1 MTLINITK
9 TGQSSRLFQI
19 IVKLDK
25 ENSKPT
31 AFNLK
36 LLFPIKTSAHKLCKM
51 YKSIVNELALSD
63 TIEIKVRSSEGAEIV
78 LQVKSEEKFSKIK
91 EEIWKNIGTKTQLK
105 IGDAIVDIM
114 TEYIQSTELSYDAFG
129 ALPEAEQV
137 CKSCIFFK

>member
-1 MTLINITK
+1 
-9 TGQSSRLFQI
+9 
-19 IVKLDK
+19 
-25 ENSKPT
+25 
-31 AFNLK
+31 
-36 LLFPIKTSAHKLCKM
+36 M

-78 LQVKSEEKFSKIK
+78 LQVKSEEKFSKLK
-91 EEIWKNIGTKTQLK
+91 EEIWRNIGTKTQLK

-137 CKSCIFFK
+137 CKGSISSNDTRTRKMKMILWHHNTMLSLSAL